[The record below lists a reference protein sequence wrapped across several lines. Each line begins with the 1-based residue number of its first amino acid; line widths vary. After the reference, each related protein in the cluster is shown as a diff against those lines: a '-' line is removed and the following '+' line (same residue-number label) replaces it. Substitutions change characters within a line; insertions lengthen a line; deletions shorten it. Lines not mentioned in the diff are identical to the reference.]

1 MTTRKKMIVIGAVF
15 VSFYL
20 IAFYMMLTRP
30 NPEWKMWGYVFI
42 SVLVINAII
51 AIVLSLKK

>member
-1 MTTRKKMIVIGAVF
+1 MIVIGAVF